1 MSAARTAQQKAVRNA
16 LAFLLHKLDSDPDM
30 VMTVSVSAL
39 LDGGELL
46 TTSLQPANELEQAAM
61 RGMLFTQATGLEVL
75 P

>member
-1 MSAARTAQQKAVRNA
+1 MSAARTAQQKAVRNT

-46 TTSLQPANELEQAAM
+46 TTSLQPANDLEQATM